1 MKTINKTRMSILEL
15 KNNAIIVVNAIL
27 SMFLIK
33 AILFF
38 VKIEFG
44 KIVLLD
50 NIADVKVLIYILDTL
65 EYIILLTFANIL
77 VLLCMLVNTY
87 IKKCGG
93 VKNIIMLILMQ
104 FVVLCICVI
113 SWFDVTFSLKFNGDI
128 GLENTIDVF
137 SSLIIILICEIT
149 HNIFLYK
156 LKKQPS
162 LGGR

>member
-1 MKTINKTRMSILEL
+1 M
-15 KNNAIIVVNAIL
+15 VNAIL

-50 NIADVKVLIYILDTL
+50 NIADVKVLIYLLDTF
-65 EYIILLTFANIL
+65 EYITLFTLANIL

-93 VKNIIMLILMQ
+93 VKLLIMLILMQ
-104 FVVLCICVI
+104 FVVICICVI
-113 SWFDVTFSLKFNGDI
+113 SWLDITFSLKFNGDI
-128 GLENTIDVF
+128 GLENTLDVF
-137 SSLIIILICEIT
+137 FSLILILICEIT

-162 LGGR
+162 RGGR

>member
-15 KNNAIIVVNAIL
+15 KKNAIIVVNAIL

-44 KIVLLD
+44 RIVLLD
-50 NIADVKVLIYILDTL
+50 NIADVKVLIYIVDTL

-93 VKNIIMLILMQ
+93 VKNITMLILMQ

-137 SSLIIILICEIT
+137 SSLT
-149 HNIFLYK
+149 
-156 LKKQPS
+156 
-162 LGGR
+162 

>member
-1 MKTINKTRMSILEL
+1 MSILEL
-15 KNNAIIVVNAIL
+15 NKNAIIVVNAIL
-27 SMFLIK
+27 SMFLIR
-33 AILFF
+33 AISFF

-50 NIADVKVLIYILDTL
+50 HIADVKVLISILDAL
-65 EYIILLTFANIL
+65 EYITLFTFVNIL

-87 IKKCGG
+87 IKKSGG

-162 LGGR
+162 RGGR

>member
-1 MKTINKTRMSILEL
+1 MSILEL
-15 KNNAIIVVNAIL
+15 KKNAIIVVNAIL
-27 SMFLIK
+27 SVFLIR

-44 KIVLLD
+44 KIVLL
-50 NIADVKVLIYILDTL
+50 NHIADVKVLIYILDTL
-65 EYIILLTFANIL
+65 EYITLFTFANIL

-87 IKKCGG
+87 MKKCGG
-93 VKNIIMLILMQ
+93 VKKITMLILMQ
-104 FVVLCICVI
+104 FIVSCICVI

-156 LKKQPS
+156 LRKQPS
-162 LGGR
+162 

>member
-1 MKTINKTRMSILEL
+1 MSILEL
-15 KNNAIIVVNAIL
+15 NKNAIIVVNAIL
-27 SMFLIK
+27 SMFLIR

-50 NIADVKVLIYILDTL
+50 HIA
-65 EYIILLTFANIL
+65 E
-77 VLLCMLVNTY
+77 VNTY
-87 IKKCGG
+87 IKKSGG

-104 FVVLCICVI
+104 FVVLCICVL

-128 GLENTIDVF
+128 GLEDTIDVF

-162 LGGR
+162 

>member
-15 KNNAIIVVNAIL
+15 KKNAIIVVNAIL

-93 VKNIIMLILMQ
+93 VKLLIMLILMQ
-104 FVVLCICVI
+104 FVVICICVI
-113 SWFDVTFSLKFNGDI
+113 SWLDITFSLKFNGDI
-128 GLENTIDVF
+128 GLENTLDVF
-137 SSLIIILICEIT
+137 FSLILILICEIT

-162 LGGR
+162 RGGR

>member
-1 MKTINKTRMSILEL
+1 MKTINETRMSILEL
-15 KNNAIIVVNAIL
+15 KKNAIIVVNAIL
-27 SMFLIK
+27 SVFLIR

-44 KIVLLD
+44 KIVLL
-50 NIADVKVLIYILDTL
+50 NHIADVKVLIYILDTL
-65 EYIILLTFANIL
+65 EYITLFTFANIL

-87 IKKCGG
+87 MKKCGG
-93 VKNIIMLILMQ
+93 VKKITMLILMQ
-104 FVVLCICVI
+104 FIVSCICVI

-156 LKKQPS
+156 LRKQPS
-162 LGGR
+162 